1 MINYKPVLA
10 LSIIL
15 MVFLISLSVAFFD
28 KLGPNVPM
36 PRKSISEILKTSDNS
51 SLLSTKE
58 NMSAKSK
65 RKSAELYLNQEN
77 LVHDYSNLNF
87 NKNLSD
93 PANGKFVFFTAL
105 CYGSSENDCTYLNTY
120 LRSSDYGDTWKIGF
134 LE

>member
-15 MVFLISLSVAFFD
+15 LGFLISISVAFLD
-28 KLGPNVPM
+28 KLGPNVPL
-36 PRKSISEILKTSDNS
+36 PRKSIFEILKTSDKS
-51 SLLSTKE
+51 SLLSTSE

-77 LVHDYSNLNF
+77 QVHSYSNLNF

-93 PANGKFVFFTAL
+93 PADGKFVFFTAL
-105 CYGSSENDCTYLNTY
+105 CYGSSEDDCTYFNTY